1 MGLELRHRCH
11 PFLSSRA
18 ERGDLGCHP
27 FLSSRG
33 TKRSRLSSFP
43 VIASGAWRS
52 RLILVIARN
61 VAISVVHS
69 QQTEKSEIASQARN
83 DRYKLSS
90 RAQYFCHRERS
101 VAISPN
107 SCHRERSVA
116 ISPISCHRERSV
128 AISVVILSYHRERSV
143 AISVVQGQQTEKREI
158 ASQARNDRYK
168 LSTRAQYFCHR
179 EGRSDLGCSGP
190 ANRQKRDC
198 FASSQ

>member
-1 MGLELRHRCH
+1 MGAVLKRWLVAK
-11 PFLSSRA
+11 LNSQIAMSY
-18 ERGDLGCHP
+18 GI
-27 FLSSRG
+27 G
-33 TKRSRLSSFP
+33 TEAPLSSFP

-101 VAISPN
+101 VAISP
-107 SCHRERSVA
+107 
-116 ISPISCHRERSV
+116 ISC
-128 AISVVILSYHRERSV
+128 HRERSV

-198 FASSQ
+198 FASLQQLR